1 MEKILEDSKVIGS
14 AGLALGLEYAQI
26 LNSFLSLL
34 ISICTLIYVGK
45 RAYQIV
51 SDWLNGERHD

>member
-34 ISICTLIYVGK
+34 ISICTLIYVGN
-45 RAYQIV
+45 RAYQII
-51 SDWLNGERHD
+51 SNWLKGDRYD

>member
-34 ISICTLIYVGK
+34 ISICTLIYVGN

>member
-34 ISICTLIYVGK
+34 ISICTLIYVGN

-51 SDWLNGERHD
+51 NEWLNGERHD